1 MTLKKLLRSI
11 KKEAKLLRRIVYHR
25 LYINPKLEENIVDQF
40 HKLYYHSY
48 ILDKTP
54 LWLGVPA
61 IKCPMDLWI
70 YQEIIFEVKPD
81 VIIECGTAQGGSAFF
96 LASICD
102 LVNNGMVITI
112 DIKDKEDRPQ
122 HKRIRWLHGS
132 SISEEIVHQVRALVS
147 GDDKVMVILDSDH
160 RKDHVLKELII
171 YSKVVTKGSYI
182 IVEDTNVNGH
192 PVRPDYG
199 PGPME
204 AVEEFLRSDETF
216 VVDRARERFYLTFNP
231 RGYLRKEK

>member
-11 KKEAKLLRRIVYHR
+11 KREAKLLRRIIYHR
-25 LYINPKLEENIVDQF
+25 LYINPKVEGNIVDQF
-40 HKLYYHSY
+40 HKLYYYSY
-48 ILDKTP
+48 MLGKTP
-54 LWLGVPA
+54 LWLGVPTN
-61 IKCPMDLWI
+61 KCPIDFWI

-81 VIIECGTAQGGSAFF
+81 VIIECGTEYGGSAFF

-192 PVRPDYG
+192 PVRPEYG

-204 AVEEFLRSDETF
+204 AVEEFLKENSDF
-216 VVDRARERFYLTFNP
+216 SIDKNCERFYLTFNP
-231 RGYLRKEK
+231 RGYLRREK